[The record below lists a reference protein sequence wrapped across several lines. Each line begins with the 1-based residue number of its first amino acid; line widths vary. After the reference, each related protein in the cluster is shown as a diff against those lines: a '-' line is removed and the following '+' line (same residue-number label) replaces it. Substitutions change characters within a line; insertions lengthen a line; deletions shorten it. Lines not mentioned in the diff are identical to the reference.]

1 MHGKLYLEQGDEK
14 DEEHDFESHF
24 GHIPQTKG
32 PGWPGDEQAGSGV
45 LGLVCSCSACS
56 ACVKDSSE
64 LTACM
69 TATQLGMGTRLSL
82 ASQLRCSLWLFVT
95 SYRSDELCKVVTV
108 LKTCMYCHPETC
120 NATYLKEI
128 IKHFFSCRCCFRSCQ
143 RRKQVRRSITSSVL
157 LGDSCRCMHWWRT
170 YENCWYSK
178 FYLFV
183 HLVWLLPCLQSWSR
197 RLISFLGKLIIQQP
211 WVYTFKHQLCDN

>member
-14 DEEHDFESHF
+14 YEEHDFESHF

-95 SYRSDELCKVVTV
+95 SSGSDELCKVVTV

-128 IKHFFSCRCCFRSCQ
+128 IKHFFFL
-143 RRKQVRRSITSSVL
+143 QVLFQKLSKEKAGKTQHYFFSVTWWLMQMYVLMENLWELLIFQVLFICALGMITSMPSVMKQK
-157 LGDSCRCMHWWRT
+157 S
-170 YENCWYSK
+170 
-178 FYLFV
+178 YLV
-183 HLVWLLPCLQSWSR
+183 LREADNSATLSLHLQTSALR
-197 RLISFLGKLIIQQP
+197 
-211 WVYTFKHQLCDN
+211 